1 MRPRLELADLNKE
14 PLYAALNYPMYLSAH
29 RDILQWVRRALDK
42 RAVAIRGVFQNGLQW
57 SVDEVGFRQA
67 SHD

>member
-1 MRPRLELADLNKE
+1 
-14 PLYAALNYPMYLSAH
+14 MYLSAH

-57 SVDEVGFRQA
+57 SVDEVGFRRA
-67 SHD
+67 GHD